1 MTFGEKRV
9 RAGATAGSAAVA
21 LDDATVAFRLSDARA
36 YTAVEQV
43 RLSVEHGEFV
53 AIVGPT
59 GCGKSTLL
67 NVAAGLLRPS
77 SGTVRIFDSP
87 LAGLNRQAGYLFQA
101 DALFPWKTA
110 IDNVAIGLE
119 VSGVPRADALER
131 AQAWLTSVGLAAF
144 GNRYPHMLSGGQ
156 RKRVGLAQVLI
167 RDPKILLMDEPFGPL
182 DAQTRQIMG
191 NLLLQLWT
199 ADRKAVLFVTHD
211 LDHVGG
217 ASCAHHRRLARAA
230 FASPRYFRGSHGGG
244 FSRAASRNLE
254 RAQGRGDEG
263 LRAVVAGAGGGCAM
277 SRGGLLVRQLLVAV
291 VALGLWQFFATV
303 PVFGRMLLPPFF
315 FSNPVDV
322 GSQIFDWFASGVI
335 WKHLLIT
342 LWESILAF
350 AIGSLGGVM
359 IGFWFAR
366 QPRVAAV
373 FDPYVKMA
381 NALPR
386 VVLAPIFTLWLG
398 LGIWS
403 KVALGV
409 TLVFFIVFFNVYQG
423 VKEVSATVL
432 NNGRMLGMSE
442 RQLVRHVYWPS
453 ALSWMFSSL
462 HTSVGFAVVGAVV
475 GEYLGS
481 AAGLGYLIQ
490 QAEGIFDVAG
500 VFAGMF
506 VLSAFVI
513 LIDVAV
519 TSVERRLLV
528 WRPDAVEGRG

>member
-1 MTFGEKRV
+1 MDSAKP
-9 RAGATAGSAAVA
+9 TAIA
-21 LDDATVAFRLSDARA
+21 LEDATVAFRLADARV
-36 YTAVEQV
+36 YTAVEKA

-67 NVAAGLLRPS
+67 NVAAGLLKPAAGS
-77 SGTVRIFDSP
+77 VKIFDQP
-87 LAGLNRQAGYLFQA
+87 LAGLNRDAGYLFQA

-119 VSGVPRADALER
+119 IKGAPRQQALQR
-131 AQAWLTSVGLAAF
+131 AQGWLTSVGLGAF
-144 GNRYPHMLSGGQ
+144 ANRYPHMLSGGQ

-191 NLLLQLWT
+191 NLLLQLWS

-211 LDHVGG
+211 LEEAIALADRVVIMSAGPAARIIGDWRVPLTRPRDISEIRMEKDFH
-217 ASCAHHRRLARAA
+217 ALHREIWSVLKDEVMKGYAQTSQAA
-230 FASPRYFRGSHGGG
+230 
-244 FSRAASRNLE
+244 E
-254 RAQGRGDEG
+254 
-263 LRAVVAGAGGGCAM
+263 AVLM
-277 SRGGLLVRQLLVAV
+277 SRLTLLALQLLVAIV
-291 VALGLWQFFATV
+291 GLVLWQVFTTV
-303 PVFGRMLLPPFF
+303 PVFGRILLPPFF
-315 FSNPVDV
+315 FSNPIDV
-322 GSQIFDWFASGVI
+322 GSQIVKWFVTGTI
-335 WKHLLIT
+335 WKHLVIT

-350 AIGSLGGVM
+350 VIGSLSGVM
-359 IGFWFAR
+359 VGFWFAR
-366 QPRVAAV
+366 KPLVAAV

-386 VVLAPIFTLWLG
+386 VVLAPIFALWLG

-423 VKEVSATVL
+423 VKEVSRTVL
-432 NNGRMLGMSE
+432 DNGRMLGMSE
-442 RQLVRHVYWPS
+442 QQLMRHVYWPS

-490 QAEGIFDVAG
+490 QAEGVFDVAG

-513 LIDVAV
+513 LIDMGV
-519 TSVERRLLV
+519 TVVEKRLLV
-528 WRPDAVEGRG
+528 WRPAAVARD